1 MAATAKTPQFSV
13 KLGWNKELK
22 RNDRVILRVALHRI
36 PVAHINVDV
45 QKDRVRVDTL
55 KNTRK
60 FVLEYDSLPLVV
72 ARATTGGG
80 AARICLPADGCR
92 PQDPISCRRER

>member
-1 MAATAKTPQFSV
+1 MAATAKAPQFSI

-60 FVLEYDSLPLVV
+60 FVLEYDSL
-72 ARATTGGG
+72 
-80 AARICLPADGCR
+80 AARGC
-92 PQDPISCRRER
+92 